1 MACQQE
7 QPPTVTGL
15 QKNDFTPFEK
25 IDPNIYFP
33 TPENIANDPNDALMA
48 MFREKKAADMANREK
63 PRPFPDSTLTKIENI
78 SYQQD
83 WTPIQEVFRFDWEK
97 IGEKGLADLSKVIKT
112 RLVFDNP
119 DLNSIW
125 FQY

>member
-33 TPENIANDPNDALMA
+33 TPENKANDPND
-48 MFREKKAADMANREK
+48 E
-63 PRPFPDSTLTKIENI
+63 
-78 SYQQD
+78 
-83 WTPIQEVFRFDWEK
+83 
-97 IGEKGLADLSKVIKT
+97 
-112 RLVFDNP
+112 
-119 DLNSIW
+119 
-125 FQY
+125 

>member
-7 QPPTVTGL
+7 IPPTVTGL
-15 QKNDFTPFEK
+15 QKNDFTSFEK

-63 PRPFPDSTLTKIENI
+63 PS
-78 SYQQD
+78 
-83 WTPIQEVFRFDWEK
+83 
-97 IGEKGLADLSKVIKT
+97 GLRMK
-112 RLVFDNP
+112 F
-119 DLNSIW
+119 
-125 FQY
+125 